1 MTRECVMRKTVED
14 IERAARCPRTS
25 DNARQTA
32 ILILV
37 ELRAGVSF
45 EDPYV
50 AELYRKLTDTI
61 GCNITD
67 EDV

>member
-1 MTRECVMRKTVED
+1 MARECVMRKTVED
-14 IERAARCPRTS
+14 VERAARCPRTS

-37 ELRAGVSF
+37 ELRNGVSF

-50 AELYRKLTDTI
+50 SELYRNLTDTI